1 MGKDE
6 DLEDLEDTDGVA
18 FTRRIAEWF
27 AEDSLLF
34 REKVRRLESSW
45 RDAARE
51 MALLVPASSALGE
64 GAAVGGGG
72 FLLEREDRGGG
83 TGDGFEDPIEL

>member
-1 MGKDE
+1 ME
-6 DLEDLEDTDGVA
+6 DLEDADGVA

-27 AEDSLLF
+27 AGDSLLF

-45 RDAARE
+45 RDAARV
-51 MALLVPASSALGE
+51 MALLVPEGAALGE

-72 FLLEREDRGGG
+72 FLLVPREEDSGFGNGGF
-83 TGDGFEDPIEL
+83 DDPIEL